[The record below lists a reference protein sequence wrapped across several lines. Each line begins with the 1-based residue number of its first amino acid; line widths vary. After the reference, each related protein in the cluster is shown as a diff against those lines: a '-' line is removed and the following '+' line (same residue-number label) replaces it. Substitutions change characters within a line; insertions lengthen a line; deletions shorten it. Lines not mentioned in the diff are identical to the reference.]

1 LEGEMR
7 DSDCYVVLNPYYYLL
22 QMCTKFKGGI
32 MRKKTFLRAVALL
45 ACVAIL
51 SLSVPNTFAVD
62 KAQKGFDLKLL
73 LKKPAQIIY
82 AIFPFLALSMDAGQN
97 TSPDNKP
104 VKNNSISS
112 TKAKITG
119 TLNSVKPPIGD

>member
-1 LEGEMR
+1 
-7 DSDCYVVLNPYYYLL
+7 
-22 QMCTKFKGGI
+22 MCTKFKGGI

-51 SLSVPNTFAVD
+51 SLSVPNTFAGV

-82 AIFPFLALSMDAGQN
+82 AIFPFLAPSAFANQN
-97 TSPDNKP
+97 TAPDNKP

-119 TLNSVKPPIGD
+119 TLNSVKQPDED

>member
-1 LEGEMR
+1 
-7 DSDCYVVLNPYYYLL
+7 
-22 QMCTKFKGGI
+22 MCTKFKGGI
-32 MRKKTFLRAVALL
+32 MRKKTFLRAVALV

-62 KAQKGFDLKLL
+62 RAQKGFDLKLL
-73 LKKPAQIIY
+73 LKKPAQLIY
-82 AIFPFLALSMDAGQN
+82 AIFPFLAPSADAGQN
-97 TSPDNKP
+97 TVPDNKP

-119 TLNSVKPPIGD
+119 TLNSVKPPVGD